1 MFLNELSEVLVYF
14 QIQSTFSNLIIFNI
28 MKIGSINQSQ
38 LNIDQTI
45 EQSKS
50 FCENKFNIYQV
61 LHKNVP
67 NNCS

>member
-1 MFLNELSEVLVYF
+1 MLVHF

-28 MKIGSINQSQ
+28 MIIGSINQSQ

-45 EQSKS
+45 KQSKS
-50 FCENKFNIYQV
+50 LCGNNFKIYQV

-67 NNCS
+67 KYCS